1 MLRETVGHLRDL
13 PRYTQILSSLARY
26 GYHDLLNALN
36 LEILAKPLE
45 WVTLGEEAPPPERS
59 KRLRLLLESLGP
71 TFVKLGQL
79 LSTRPDL
86 LPEPYL
92 SELALLRDQVAP
104 FPYEEVEATLVREFG
119 APVEQLFAE
128 FDPVPVAS
136 ASISQVHR
144 ARLADGR
151 VVAVKVRRP
160 DIEELVQADLDI
172 LKHLA
177 ESAERHVS
185 FLRPYGP
192 RSLAREFERGLLREL
207 DLGLER
213 RTMERVREQFRDD
226 PDVWIPQP
234 IRERSCS
241 CVLTME
247 FAQGLRIDDV
257 NGLREAGIDPCLV
270 AARGAR
276 IMIKQIFEHGF
287 FHADAHPGNMRVRRD
302 GVIIP
307 LDHGMYGYL
316 DRATRERIADLLDGL
331 MRQEADVVL
340 RALDDLNVRGVRL
353 DPVSLRR
360 DVSEL
365 VASYSDLS
373 LDNLELRFLL
383 GDLFAV
389 IRSHKLRLPP
399 DLVLLIRALV
409 TIEST
414 GRMLNPNFDIA
425 TELRPALRRLT
436 VGRYSPRRL
445 FVESARATRD
455 LRQVAMMLP
464 DVLSHSLESIRRGE
478 LTLKFDLQ
486 HFDSMVR
493 RIVLAANILSMGIVL
508 AGLLVA
514 SSLLMTVESQRFTML
529 GTVGLILAG
538 ALAVVLFFTMA
549 RRV

>member
-1 MLRETVGHLRDL
+1 
-13 PRYTQILSSLARY
+13 
-26 GYHDLLNALN
+26 
-36 LEILAKPLE
+36 
-45 WVTLGEEAPPPERS
+45 
-59 KRLRLLLESLGP
+59 
-71 TFVKLGQL
+71 
-79 LSTRPDL
+79 
-86 LPEPYL
+86 
-92 SELALLRDQVAP
+92 
-104 FPYEEVEATLVREFG
+104 
-119 APVEQLFAE
+119 
-128 FDPVPVAS
+128 
-136 ASISQVHR
+136 
-144 ARLADGR
+144 
-151 VVAVKVRRP
+151 
-160 DIEELVQADLDI
+160 
-172 LKHLA
+172 
-177 ESAERHVS
+177 
-185 FLRPYGP
+185 
-192 RSLAREFERGLLREL
+192 
-207 DLGLER
+207 
-213 RTMERVREQFRDD
+213 
-226 PDVWIPQP
+226 
-234 IRERSCS
+234 
-241 CVLTME
+241 
-247 FAQGLRIDDV
+247 
-257 NGLREAGIDPCLV
+257 
-270 AARGAR
+270 
-276 IMIKQIFEHGF
+276 MIKQIFEHGF